1 MNLRRAFA
9 PLTVAILIAAWSS
22 PSAAAPPAPAP
33 LAPTNGAG
41 LLEPF
46 TLSWSAVSDPSGI
59 VAYNWQVSPS
69 SSFAPVVLQNSTM
82 GPTQDTVSGLANGT
96 YFWRVQAVNGA
107 LVQGAWSQAW
117 SFSVT
122 GVGPGAPG
130 SPTLAPTKGYST
142 FHPMEVMTFN
152 WSAVP
157 GAATYV
163 LEAATDPNFPVL
175 TRFLFDNITNTTYS
189 FRVGDGNEGNYWARV
204 YAVDAKGVFSAP
216 SNLITFSVFFDNPL
230 PPPPSP
236 LSPANG
242 VTLTLPITL
251 KWSDVSNPQPSGYE
265 VQIATDSGFRNIE
278 DFIPQLNNPS
288 RTVLSLQPGTKFWR
302 ARSVQGDSSPT
313 TAAVT
318 AWSSAGTFAVSS
330 APPTPVSVT
339 AATNPLYSG
348 EGTWI
353 AVQLTAAVPVGGASI
368 ALASSNQS
376 AVPLPASVAMPGNTA
391 WTQFT
396 VQTGQVTAAT
406 PVTLSATLN
415 GSTTTLQL
423 TVLPPSLQSVSVSPS
438 TISGGA
444 QAGGIVM
451 LNGQAAAGGAVVSLS
466 SNSMA
471 VSPPPTVTVAPG
483 NFSASFPLPTSTVA
497 APTTATITASW
508 NGGSAQTQVTL
519 LPQPPPVSV
528 TLSPAST
535 VGQGGSSFAT
545 VSISSPQ
552 STDTTFQVTSS
563 NPAVAPVPGSMIV
576 PAGVTNG
583 GFNVFT
589 SAVSVETAVTIS
601 VSGGGVTRTATLTV
615 TPSAAP
621 PPPPPSPSPSPSPSP
636 APPPPP
642 PPPASAA
649 TLTVT
654 ATGRNGEQVSSSPA
668 GIAVAVGSTGSASF
682 ATGAAIT
689 LSVSNGRDAIWSGAC
704 SSGGSKT
711 KSCTLTLNSA
721 ASVTANVQ

>member
-1 MNLRRAFA
+1 MNLRRFFA
-9 PLTVAILIAAWSS
+9 PLAVGILIAAWSS
-22 PSAAAPPAPAP
+22 PGAAAPPAPAP
-33 LAPTNGAG
+33 IAPTNGAG

-46 TLSWSAVSDPSGI
+46 TISWSAVSDPSGI

-69 SSFAPVVLQNSTM
+69 SSFAPVVLQSSTM

-107 LVQGAWSQAW
+107 FVQGAWSQAW

-175 TRFLFDNITNTTYS
+175 TRFQFDNITNTTFS
-189 FRVGDGNEGNYWARV
+189 FAVGDGNEGNYWARV

-216 SNLITFSVFFDNPL
+216 SNLITFTVFFNNPL

-242 VTLTLPITL
+242 VTLTLPVTL
-251 KWSDVSNPQPSGYE
+251 KWSDVPNPQPSGYE

-278 DFIPQLNNPS
+278 EFDPQLNDPS
-288 RTVLSLQPGTKFWR
+288 RTVLSLRAGTKFWR
-302 ARSVQGDSSPT
+302 VRSVQGDSSPT

-318 AWSSAGTFAVSS
+318 AWSSAGTFTISS
-330 APPTPVSVT
+330 APPTPVSLT
-339 AATNPLYSG
+339 AASNPLYSG

-353 AVQLTAAVPVGGASI
+353 AVQLTAAVPAGGATI
-368 ALASSNQS
+368 ALASSNPS
-376 AVPLPASVAMPGNTA
+376 AVPLPASIAMPGNIA

-396 VQTGQVTAAT
+396 VQTGQVTAPT

-415 GSTTTLQL
+415 GSTATLQL
-423 TVLPPSLQSVSVSPS
+423 TVLPPSLQSVSVSPA

-444 QAGGIVM
+444 QAGAIVM
-451 LNGQAAAGGAVVSLS
+451 LNGQAPAGGAVVSLS
-466 SNSMA
+466 SNSLS

-483 NFSASFPLPTSTVA
+483 DFSTSFPLSTSAVA
-497 APTTATITASW
+497 TPTTATLTASW
-508 NGGSAQTQVTL
+508 NGASAQAQLTL
-519 LPQPPPVSV
+519 LPQPQPTSLA
-528 TLSPAST
+528 LSPTST
-535 VGQGGSSFAT
+535 VGQGGGSFAT
-545 VSISSPQ
+545 VSIASPQ
-552 STDTTFQVTSS
+552 STDTTFQVASS
-563 NPAVAPVPGSMIV
+563 NPAVAAVPGSMIV

-589 SAVSVETAVTIS
+589 SAVSVQTAVTIS
-601 VSGGGVTRTATLTV
+601 VSGGGVTRTATMTV
-615 TPSAAP
+615 TPSA
-621 PPPPPSPSPSPSPSP
+621 S

-642 PPPASAA
+642 PPPASSA

-654 ATGRNGEQVSSSPA
+654 ATGRNGETVSSSPA

-704 SSGGSKT
+704 SSGGNKT
-711 KSCTLTLNSA
+711 KSCTLTLNGA